1 MLYPRTNGKIIP
13 VSQEDSDRVRLRM
26 AEYLHKVQQ
35 LSPEDKFNLLLKL
48 QLKLQGGPHEKRS

>member
-13 VSQEDSDRVRLRM
+13 ISQEDNDRVKLLM

-35 LSPEDKFNLLLKL
+35 LSPEDKFNLLLNL
-48 QLKLQGGPHEKRS
+48 QLKLQEGSHEKLS

>member
-13 VSQEDSDRVRLRM
+13 VSQEDNDRVKLLM

-35 LSPEDKFNLLLKL
+35 LSPEDKFNLLLNL
-48 QLKLQGGPHEKRS
+48 QLKLQEGSHEKLS

>member
-13 VSQEDSDRVRLRM
+13 VSQEESDRVKLQM

-35 LSPEDKFNLLLKL
+35 LSPEDKFNLLLNL
-48 QLKLQGGPHEKRS
+48 QLKLQKGSHEKLS